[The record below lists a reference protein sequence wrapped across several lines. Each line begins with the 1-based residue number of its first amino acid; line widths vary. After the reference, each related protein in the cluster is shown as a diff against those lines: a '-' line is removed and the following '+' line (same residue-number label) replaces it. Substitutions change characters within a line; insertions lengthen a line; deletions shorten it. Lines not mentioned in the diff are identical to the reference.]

1 MVLPIVTTDVLKLLI
16 FDTASA
22 DVDGNVFILMGI
34 LEELADRVNR
44 VPIEF
49 LDSWGRESHGDDSM
63 SNVGEVEIVP
73 KLFETFFWSAYY
85 LAQEIH
91 FSAI

>member
-49 LDSWGRESHGDDSM
+49 LDS
-63 SNVGEVEIVP
+63 
-73 KLFETFFWSAYY
+73 
-85 LAQEIH
+85 
-91 FSAI
+91 